1 MLGSGTQSCWDTSN
15 SLGQQQGVS
24 AEGLGW
30 KKPLCDR
37 GSSALLM
44 LKIIFVSRERE
55 PSAALWLI
63 PLAKAEEKNYSSR
76 EVIIW
81 GTSGETAKI

>member
-1 MLGSGTQSCWDTSN
+1 
-15 SLGQQQGVS
+15 
-24 AEGLGW
+24 
-30 KKPLCDR
+30 
-37 GSSALLM
+37 M